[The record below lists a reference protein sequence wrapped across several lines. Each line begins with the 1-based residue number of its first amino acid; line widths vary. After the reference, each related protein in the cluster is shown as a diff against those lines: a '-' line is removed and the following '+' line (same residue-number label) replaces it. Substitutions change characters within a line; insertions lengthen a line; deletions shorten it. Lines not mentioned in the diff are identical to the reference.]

1 MRLRALLV
9 LLFAMLVNVPHAAA
23 QARASE
29 AATVSQTVDG
39 TVITIAYSRPQAR
52 GRDSLFGGV
61 VHYDRPWTPGANWAT
76 TLDVSK
82 DVHLNGTLVPK
93 GTYSIW
99 MIPARGDWQVVL
111 DTQAQRFHTQRPPD
125 SDSQIRLS
133 VTPDTGAHSELLTWH
148 FPAVRRDGATLQMRW
163 AGIVVSLDV
172 AVQPTGR
179 GRLAGS
185 SDAYVGTY
193 QLRVDVASSDSRTVR
208 ADVFEKDS
216 ALYLRL
222 TPNPFPDS
230 DPVIELRSLPDSHRF
245 QPAFRRNGEVF
256 DLETGASIVFSVRN
270 GRASGFVMLGAD
282 DRRRAKAE
290 REQ

>member
-1 MRLRALLV
+1 MRLGALLV
-9 LLFAMLVNVPHAAA
+9 LLFSIAVGVPRTAA
-23 QARASE
+23 QVRASE

-39 TVITIAYSRPQAR
+39 TVITITYSRPQAR

-76 TLDVSK
+76 TLEVSK
-82 DVHLNGTLVPK
+82 DVHLNGTPVPK
-93 GTYSIW
+93 GVYSIW
-99 MIPARGDWQVVL
+99 MIPTRGDWQVVL
-111 DTQAQRFHTQRPPD
+111 DTQSRRFHTQRPPE
-125 SDSQIRLS
+125 SDSQIRLTA
-133 VTPDTGAHSELLTWH
+133 TPDSGAHSELLTWS

-163 AGIVVSLDV
+163 AGTVVSLDV
-172 AVQPTGR
+172 VVQPTGR
-179 GRLAGS
+179 GKLAGS

-193 QLRVDVASSDSRTVR
+193 LLRIAEAEPQSRAVR

-230 DPVIELRSLPDSHRF
+230 DPVIELRSLPVSHRF
-245 QPAFRRNGEVF
+245 QPAFRTNGEVV
-256 DLETGASIVFSVRN
+256 DVETRGSIVFTIRS
-270 GRASGFVMLGAD
+270 GRASRFDMLGAD
-282 DRRRAKAE
+282 DRLWAKAV